1 VIDLARQSVGLV
13 AIAESAIAVSA
24 GTHPAPDLRRW
35 APSVVDSDP
44 APTAIPRARRP
55 ARATLPPRRP
65 AGGRTL
71 GRTRPRVPGGSM
83 VRFFL
88 GTSHIRKNA
97 NQNWLERGRGK
108 A

>member
-1 VIDLARQSVGLV
+1 MIDLARQSVGLV
-13 AIAESAIAVSA
+13 AIAESAIAVCT
-24 GTHPAPDLRRW
+24 GTHPVPDLRRW
-35 APSVVDSDP
+35 APP
-44 APTAIPRARRP
+44 AETQTPAGGAASRARP